1 MKSTIIE
8 RPHYLRL
15 LRQWQ
20 GNGLVK
26 VIMGPRRCGK
36 SVLLELFRDELRKT
50 EGVSSD
56 QIITFELDRFEQER
70 FLDPKLL
77 HDEVLKRWNAKK
89 QTFLFIDE
97 VQECKGFEKVLASL
111 QGRDNLDIYVT
122 GSNAY
127 MLSGELATYLT
138 GRYLPVEMQPLSF
151 AEYRSA
157 VEGEGRSLAADFN
170 LYVSQGS
177 FPALAARQGDSE
189 FRKVYYEA
197 LIADMIYKDVVPRYR
212 IRDTSLLMRV
222 VTTMAGSLG
231 SPLSARKIANTLTS
245 AGVQA
250 NSTTVSSYFRALEDC
265 YLFFK
270 APRFDIRGRES
281 LRSQEK
287 YYLCDPG
294 FRQYLVHSTAP
305 DYGHLL
311 ENVVYLELKRRF
323 PFVQIGKAGENEI
336 DFVAQDGDQYFY
348 VQVAQS
354 VMDPATLA
362 RELKPLEALRDSY
375 PRYLLTLDE
384 WGANRSING
393 VQQLN
398 VLDWLMKTNPAVR
411 F

>member
-1 MKSTIIE
+1 
-8 RPHYLRL
+8 
-15 LRQWQ
+15 
-20 GNGLVK
+20 
-26 VIMGPRRCGK
+26 
-36 SVLLELFRDELRKT
+36 
-50 EGVSSD
+50 
-56 QIITFELDRFEQER
+56 
-70 FLDPKLL
+70 
-77 HDEVLKRWNAKK
+77 
-89 QTFLFIDE
+89 
-97 VQECKGFEKVLASL
+97 
-111 QGRDNLDIYVT
+111 
-122 GSNAY
+122 

-138 GRYLPVEMQPLSF
+138 GRYLPVEMLPLSF

-177 FPALAARQGDSE
+177 FPAQAARQGDSE

-265 YLFFK
+265 YLFMK
-270 APRFDIRGRES
+270 TPRFDIRGRES

-294 FRQYLVHSTAP
+294 FRQYLVHSTAT

-323 PFVQIGKAGENEI
+323 RFVQIGKAGENEI
-336 DFVAQDGDQYFY
+336 DFVAQDGDKYFY

-362 RELKPLEALRDSY
+362 RELKPFEALRDSY
-375 PRYLLTLDE
+375 HRYLLTLDE
-384 WGANRSING
+384 WGGNRSING

-398 VLDWLMKTNPAVR
+398 VLDWLTRPDTLNHFRSV